1 MAPDAHWA
9 SCHQPIVMHDET
21 LTRTTNCTGAVSNVD
36 YYGFVEYCIAGQVRW
51 RYDARSS
58 AHALGAS

>member
-1 MAPDAHWA
+1 
-9 SCHQPIVMHDET
+9 MHDET